1 MKQTNLIT
9 FLLSFAI
16 LLLSCS
22 SEEFVEKIT
31 LDKSQLNVSAD
42 GISENVAVTS
52 NVSWTTTYLNDAGT
66 TDLNWITVSPSK
78 GEGNGTI
85 SISVSK
91 NGGKARS
98 AEVKV
103 FSSKAEGTVVVYQ
116 EAGVEEPDEPGDE
129 PGDDPGSDDSQY
141 TAISKVRALYTG
153 TDYKIAE
160 DITIA
165 GTVISDYRRNT
176 SGGLNNYTSAKAI
189 IVSDGNSGIM
199 LYCAA
204 DNTEFARG
212 DKVTVKL
219 KGQTLSVY
227 NGGPLQVNGLPL
239 ANIAKIGTET
249 PVAKEITASELV
261 TGAYESTYVAVKDV
275 QVSSDDLAKTFV
287 MSDSHTSI
295 AIEAKTGEMF
305 DIFSSKYAVFGTE
318 TVPQGSGTLKGIAGV
333 NNGKYQLSV
342 SDKNDYA
349 GLTNARFVSAPKFAL
364 SYTEMNVAGEGSSI
378 KVKLTANVEWT
389 ASSSNPDFQLSQS
402 SGNASAEITINYTQ
416 NPSTTATRTATITF
430 KTTSS
435 EVANNTITLKITQYA
450 YESLVSDAVNKW
462 IELPKITPADGFAY
476 ITHDIDLNGKKVRN
490 YSYWLDGNNRY
501 AQWVAYTLYKGID
514 ASNTSRSDAWNFD
527 PKVPKRC
534 QPVLAKGWGV
544 TGYDRGHQLPSADRL
559 HSVAANESTFYY
571 INMTAQNSSL
581 NQGIWGKLETNVRN
595 WANSCDTLYVVTG
608 AVATTKENTTVEYI
622 KDNSGNNVAIPKAY
636 FKVVLRYKKSDT
648 TNGGYSAVGFWFEN
662 KANSDASIATKHAK
676 SVKAIE
682 ELTGFDFFHNLDDSI
697 ESAVEGSV
705 TTSVWGL

>member
-1 MKQTNLIT
+1 MKQTNLLT

-52 NVSWTTTYLNDAGT
+52 NVSWTATYLNDAGT

-116 EAGVEEPDEPGDE
+116 AAGVEEPDEPGDE

-199 LYCAA
+199 LYCGA

-219 KGQTLSVY
+219 KDQTLSVY

-342 SDKNDYA
+342 SDRNDYA

-430 KTTSS
+430 KTTNA
-435 EVANNTITLKITQYA
+435 EVAN
-450 YESLVSDAVNKW
+450 
-462 IELPKITPADGFAY
+462 G
-476 ITHDIDLNGKKVRN
+476 
-490 YSYWLDGNNRY
+490 
-501 AQWVAYTLYKGID
+501 
-514 ASNTSRSDAWNFD
+514 
-527 PKVPKRC
+527 
-534 QPVLAKGWGV
+534 
-544 TGYDRGHQLPSADRL
+544 
-559 HSVAANESTFYY
+559 
-571 INMTAQNSSL
+571 
-581 NQGIWGKLETNVRN
+581 
-595 WANSCDTLYVVTG
+595 SCKQMD
-608 AVATTKENTTVEYI
+608 
-622 KDNSGNNVAIPKAY
+622 
-636 FKVVLRYKKSDT
+636 
-648 TNGGYSAVGFWFEN
+648 
-662 KANSDASIATKHAK
+662 
-676 SVKAIE
+676 
-682 ELTGFDFFHNLDDSI
+682 
-697 ESAVEGSV
+697 
-705 TTSVWGL
+705 